1 MKKIKHGETSS
12 TLKKRKRKMKKMML
26 ISLEKPMTSKNTDW
40 FYYTKKRRER
50 IQKEIQEGI
59 KEVKKDLEDLR
70 NMKKEE

>member
-1 MKKIKHGETSS
+1 MIKHGETSS

-40 FYYTKKRRER
+40 FYYTKKRKER

-59 KEVKKDLEDLR
+59 KEVKKDLEDLKS
-70 NMKKEE
+70 MKKEE

>member
-1 MKKIKHGETSS
+1 MKKI
-12 TLKKRKRKMKKMML
+12 ML
-26 ISLEKPMTSKNTDW
+26 ISLEKPMTSKDTDW

-59 KEVKKDLEDLR
+59 KEVKKDLEDLK

>member
-1 MKKIKHGETSS
+1 MIKHGETSS

-26 ISLEKPMTSKNTDW
+26 ISLEKPMTSKDW

-59 KEVKKDLEDLR
+59 KEVKKDLEDLKS
-70 NMKKEE
+70 MKKEE